1 MIGYQRATRPS
12 VRLSRKTVL
21 AWALAAAV
29 GLTAVGTA
37 QAVSLG
43 HARVVSARGAPLQ
56 VLVPLVGLTPDE
68 AANLRISL
76 ADAAAWQ
83 QAGLQPPTPLADMHA
98 TLETGAQGSREVRV
112 TSSQPPGND
121 AIDVLLDMQS
131 NAGQRQLQV
140 TVLVPA
146 NDIVSGIR
154 QAGVG
159 GAQGTHAAG
168 GGTAGQEVK
177 VVHGQTLWGIASSHA
192 VANATIYQELVALW
206 RANPQ
211 AFIQNNMNLVRSGA
225 TLKLPDAATV
235 RAIDPAE
242 ARRIFDEQAAAFQRY
257 RGRLGASTQSSAAP
271 AASNRQAGA
280 GGKVESASTANK
292 VSPPST
298 QDQLRLSTPSQ
309 TDAKADAKADANTSN
324 QHAMEDASKR
334 IDELQ
339 ANVQALGQAAAGGA
353 QQGAAANGQSGQAA
367 GQGSQ
372 SSAASP
378 SGAASAPDASA
389 ASSNA
394 PSASNA
400 AASNSAGTSGTS
412 GASGTAGAS
421 GSGPVT
427 GPSSPTANALD
438 EAKDTAKQVVNKSGM
453 ADWLSDNL
461 LIVVT
466 AVLVV
471 IILIVAL
478 LMRRAGQH
486 GDEDDDD
493 SYGYADHA
501 MDDPDDQDID
511 HRISGINL
519 DLDHPSDK
527 DDQSPHGGRA

>member
-29 GLTAVGTA
+29 GLTAVGAA

-56 VLVPLVGLTPDE
+56 VLVPLVDLTPDE

-112 TSSQPPGND
+112 TSTQPPGND

-168 GGTAGQEVK
+168 GGTTGQVK
-177 VVHGQTLWGIASSHA
+177 VAHGQTLWGIASSHA
-192 VANATIYQELVALW
+192 VANTTIYQELVALW

-257 RGRLGASTQSSAAP
+257 RGRLGASTQNSAAP
-271 AASNRQAGA
+271 VASNHQAST
-280 GGKVESASTANK
+280 GGKVESAPAANK

-309 TDAKADAKADANTSN
+309 TDAQADANTSN

-339 ANVQALGQAAAGGA
+339 ANVQALGQAAGGA
-353 QQGAAANGQSGQAA
+353 QQGAAANGQNGQAA
-367 GQGSQ
+367 DQNNA
-372 SSAASP
+372 SSAASAAGAASTPDANAANSNASSASNGAASNGAGTSSP
-378 SGAASAPDASA
+378 SGASSA
-389 ASSNA
+389 AAANSSA
-394 PSASNA
+394 
-400 AASNSAGTSGTS
+400 
-412 GASGTAGAS
+412 
-421 GSGPVT
+421 PVT

-471 IILIVAL
+471 VILIVAL

-493 SYGYADHA
+493 SYGYADHGMGDEA
-501 MDDPDDQDID
+501 DEDID

-519 DLDHPSDK
+519 DLDHRSDK
-527 DDQSPHGGRA
+527 DDPPHGGRA

>member
-1 MIGYQRATRPS
+1 MIGYQRAMRPS
-12 VRLSRKTVL
+12 VRLSRKTLL
-21 AWALAAAV
+21 AWMLAAAV
-29 GLTAVGTA
+29 GMTAVGAA

-56 VLVPLVGLTPDE
+56 VLVPLIDLTPDE

-76 ADAAAWQ
+76 AGAAAWQ

-98 TLETGAQGSREVRV
+98 ALEVGAQGGREVRV

-121 AIDVLLDMQS
+121 AIDILLDMQS

-146 NDIVSGIR
+146 DDIASGIQ

-159 GAQGTHAAG
+159 RAQGARGAHAAG
-168 GGTAGQEVK
+168 GAATGQVK
-177 VVHGQTLWGIASSHA
+177 VARGQTLWGIASGHA

-257 RGRLGASTQSSAAP
+257 RGRLGVGTQSSAAL
-271 AASNRQAGA
+271 AAGKRQSSA
-280 GGKVESASTANK
+280 GGKVESAPATNK

-309 TDAKADAKADANTSN
+309 TDAKADADTSN
-324 QHAMEDASKR
+324 QHAMADASKR

-339 ANVQALGQAAAGGA
+339 ANVQALGQAAT
-353 QQGAAANGQSGQAA
+353 GAAPQSAAVNGQTGQNN
-367 GQGSQ
+367 QN
-372 SSAASP
+372 SAAATP
-378 SGAASAPDASA
+378 GAASTPDANA
-389 ASSNA
+389 ANSNTS
-394 PSASNA
+394 SASNA
-400 AASNSAGTSGTS
+400 
-412 GASGTAGAS
+412 GASSSTGAAGAS
-421 GSGPVT
+421 GSATASSSGPVT

-438 EAKDTAKQVVNKSGM
+438 EAKDTAKQVVHKSGM

-466 AVLVV
+466 AVLVA

-486 GDEDDDD
+486 GDDDDDD
-493 SYGYADHA
+493 SYGYADHSMGDA
-501 MDDPDDQDID
+501 ADDPDID
-511 HRISGINL
+511 PRISGIDL
-519 DLDHPSDK
+519 DLDHHSGK
-527 DDQSPHGGRA
+527 DDQHPHGGRT